1 MTIALSQNDRQY
13 LEKFVSRKMR
23 PTSRQKAQALLGLA
37 AGEAPERVAQ
47 RVGIMKDDLAT
58 LVNHFT
64 AEGLEGVGLGRSR
77 TKGSRRSRSGSLGL
91 ERSRTKKPGRSKSG
105 FQGKI
110 EKTAGVCGGAA
121 RIAGT
126 RIPVWQLVEA
136 RNMGVSEA
144 QLLIDYPRLKAVN
157 LVDAW
162 AYALA
167 HPAEI
172 DAEIRANEV
181 A

>member
-1 MTIALSQNDRQY
+1 MTIALSQNDRKY
-13 LEKFVSRKMR
+13 LEKFVSRRMR

-37 AGEAPERVAQ
+37 AGEAPEHVAQ
-47 RVGIMKDDLAT
+47 RVGIKKDDLAA
-58 LVNHFT
+58 LVDQFT
-64 AEGLEGVGLGRSR
+64 EEGLEGVGLGPSR
-77 TKGSRRSRSGSLGL
+77 TKESSRSRSGF
-91 ERSRTKKPGRSKSG
+91 R
-105 FQGKI
+105 GKI

-136 RNMGVSEA
+136 RNLGVSEA
-144 QLLIDYPRLKAVN
+144 QLLIDYPRLKAAN

-162 AYALA
+162 SYAEA
-167 HPAEI
+167 HPDEI

-181 A
+181 V